1 MWMVAYVTQS
11 KESAERIKALLQ
23 EAGLP
28 VKIRSVNQSGNGQF
42 GCYEILVPEAEL
54 SEAHEIIIEKAM

>member
-23 EAGLP
+23 GAGLP

>member
-11 KESAERIKALLQ
+11 KESAERIRLLLQ

-54 SEAHEIIIEKAM
+54 SEAHDIIIEKAF

>member
-1 MWMVAYVTQS
+1 MWMVAYIAQS
-11 KESAERIKALLQ
+11 KESAEKIRMLLQ

-28 VKIRSVNQSGNGQF
+28 VKIRSVNQSGNDQF

-54 SEAHEIIIEKAM
+54 SEAHSVIIEKAL

>member
-11 KESAERIKALLQ
+11 KESAERIRLLLQ

-42 GCYEILVPEAEL
+42 GCYEILVPEAER
-54 SEAHEIIIEKAM
+54 SEAHDIIIEKAF

>member
-54 SEAHEIIIEKAM
+54 TEAHEVIIEKAM

>member
-11 KESAERIKALLQ
+11 KESAERIRLLLQ

-54 SEAHEIIIEKAM
+54 SEAHEVIIEKAM

>member
-1 MWMVAYVTQS
+1 MWMVAYITQS
-11 KESAERIKALLQ
+11 KESAERVRNLLQ

-42 GCYEILVPEAEL
+42 GSYEILVPEAEL
-54 SEAHEIIIEKAM
+54 SEAHEIIIEQIL

>member
-54 SEAHEIIIEKAM
+54 SEAHEVIIEKAM

>member
-11 KESAERIKALLQ
+11 KESAERIRALLQ

-28 VKIRSVNQSGNGQF
+28 VKVRSVNQSGNGQF

-54 SEAHEIIIEKAM
+54 SEAHDIIIDKAL

>member
-1 MWMVAYVTQS
+1 MWMVAYIAQS
-11 KESAERIKALLQ
+11 KESAEKIRTLLQ

-28 VKIRSVNQSGNGQF
+28 VKIRSVNQSGNDQF

-54 SEAHEIIIEKAM
+54 SEAHGVIIEKAL

>member
-11 KESAERIKALLQ
+11 KESAERIKMFLQ

-28 VKIRSVNQSGNGQF
+28 VKVRSVNQSGNDQF

-54 SEAHEIIIEKAM
+54 AEAHDIIIDKAL

>member
-11 KESAERIKALLQ
+11 KESAERIRVLLQ

-28 VKIRSVNQSGNGQF
+28 VKVRSVNQSGNGQF

-54 SEAHEIIIEKAM
+54 SEAHDIIIDQVL

>member
-11 KESAERIKALLQ
+11 KESAERIRAFLQ

-54 SEAHEIIIEKAM
+54 SEAHEIIIEQAF